1 MSFLNNLIL
10 NLLKFQIMKK
20 VIFLFTMVFAATFAM
35 SQNTATTTQTGDD
48 NSVLVEQVG
57 SNTATVT
64 QTATLLVPAQA
75 GNDAEVLQVNGD
87 GNISTVTQTGNTNTV
102 WLNQG
107 IKAGIWTGY
116 NSNVASTNSTAT
128 IAQSG
133 VGNIENMEQYGISN
147 SAILSQTNT
156 TNARADVYQGW
167 AYSGWGE
174 TAITSAL
181 SVTNSSVSVT
191 QVNGA
196 SDYVGL
202 WQYGGDND
210 HITITQNNGDNN
222 RAQVTQG
229 FIYDDLNY
237 NFSRP
242 IYNVDDNNATV
253 TQNGSNNVGKLM
265 QLGNGNAFTLTQ
277 NGNGNKV
284 GDAPGGL
291 EPARNGYFKQDGDGN
306 VLTGEQTDGAVLD
319 ATSVQTG
326 DDNFIDMEQGAGD
339 IAKIMQVGNLND
351 AYLTQMGGGQDA
363 TILQTGDLNVATV
376 SQQ

>member
-1 MSFLNNLIL
+1 
-10 NLLKFQIMKK
+10 MKK
-20 VIFLFTMVFAATFAM
+20 VIFLFAMVLAVINAM
-35 SQNTATTTQTGDD
+35 AQNTATTTQTGDD

-57 SNTATVT
+57 ANTATVT

-75 GNDAEVLQVNGD
+75 GNDAEVLQVNGN
-87 GNISTVTQTGNTNTV
+87 GNVSTVTQTGNTNTV

-116 NSNVASTNSTAT
+116 TSNVASTNSTVT

-133 VGNIENMEQYGISN
+133 VSNIVNMEQYGNLNTGSFNQSGVTN
-147 SAILSQTNT
+147 S
-156 TNARADVYQGW
+156 RADVFQGW

-174 TAITSAL
+174 TFVTSAL

-191 QVNGA
+191 QLNGA

-242 IYNVDDNNATV
+242 VYNVDDNNATV

-277 NGNGNKV
+277 TGTGNKV

-306 VLTGEQTDGAVLD
+306 VLTGEQTGGAVLD

-326 DDNFIDMEQGAGD
+326 DDNFIDMVQGAGD

-351 AYLTQMGGGQDA
+351 AFLTQMGGGQNA